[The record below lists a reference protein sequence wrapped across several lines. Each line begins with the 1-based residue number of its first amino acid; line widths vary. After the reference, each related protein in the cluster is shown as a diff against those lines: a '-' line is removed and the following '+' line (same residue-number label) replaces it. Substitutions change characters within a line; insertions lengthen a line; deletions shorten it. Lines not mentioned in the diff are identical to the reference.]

1 MDKES
6 RGSFDTWSSRMVS
19 GVEFRCKVKVPTI
32 PNLPT
37 LNEISSST
45 FEYDFLHEKQVIA
58 DYDEYFNAK
67 KNLNETLSTSLCAI
81 PQGQSNPLQES
92 NKQGIELPRSFH
104 FSDPQSRSSYNSCP
118 ASVIGTPPP
127 AASHLVSGKILEPSI
142 IDSGASS
149 QLCKSEQMKIS
160 NNNPECSS
168 SELIHMKPDSST
180 ISTICT
186 YLKDFDIQP
195 DDPFTMTELKTI
207 NELEE
212 LKEIL
217 MHDSI
222 SSSCQPQPYHSTTN
236 DIISN
241 DSEGS
246 SVTNCSNTHS
256 VNSEKLS
263 YSPFSSSENKHQTC
277 KFPETTNSFQ
287 NNSCFISNHISD
299 HQVQRRAQD
308 VAISNGL
315 HNSSGFGN
323 APTRFIKLSKPF
335 VNSCVPYSIKSIAF
349 TNQPQAFGGVAEQNS
364 LINTEKS
371 QDVFQISTIGMRT
384 PDPHHSQIKL
394 LESLL
399 SWATNCGFSHSHARR
414 LLELGVQKRAFTCQN
429 LEQNKLILLNL
440 LHTFNSLL
448 TTFSTNQNSHK
459 LSEQSAL
466 LITVTHPNNLF
477 KAQQL
482 ARLVIY
488 LEQRGFSQDIVSR
501 YIQNPHSMENE
512 EVTKLINDLTT
523 LTSTVHQVNP
533 INFPSSKSLSM
544 KSPEK

>member
-6 RGSFDTWSSRMVS
+6 RGNFDTWSFRMVS

-32 PNLPT
+32 TNLPT
-37 LNEISSST
+37 LNEISSSA

-67 KNLNETLSTSLCAI
+67 KNLDETLSTSVYGI
-81 PQGQSNPLQES
+81 PPDQSNPLQES
-92 NKQGIELPRSFH
+92 NKKGIELPRSFH
-104 FSDPQSRSSYNSCP
+104 FSDPQSRSSNNSCP

-149 QLCKSEQMKIS
+149 QLCKSEQMKVS
-160 NNNPECSS
+160 DNNPECSS
-168 SELIHMKPDSST
+168 SELIHMKPGSST
-180 ISTICT
+180 SSTICT

-222 SSSCQPQPYHSTTN
+222 SSSCQPQPYHSTTK
-236 DIISN
+236 DIIN
-241 DSEGS
+241 NHSEGS
-246 SVTNCSNTHS
+246 SVTNSSNTHS

-263 YSPFSSSENKHQTC
+263 YPPFSSSKNKHETC
-277 KFPETTNSFQ
+277 KFPETANSFQ
-287 NNSCFISNHISD
+287 NNFCFVSNHISD
-299 HQVQRRAQD
+299 HQVQTRAQD

-323 APTRFIKLSKPF
+323 APTRFTNLSKPF

-349 TNQPQAFGGVAEQNS
+349 TNQPQAFGSIAEQNG
-364 LINTEKS
+364 LINTEKC
-371 QDVFQISTIGMRT
+371 QDMFKISTIGIRT

-399 SWATNCGFSHSHARR
+399 SWATNCGFSHSHTRR
-414 LLELGVQKRAFTCQN
+414 LLELGLQKRAFTCQN

-448 TTFSTNQNSHK
+448 TTFSTNQNSQK

-488 LEQRGFSQDIVSR
+488 LEQRGFSQDMIYR

-512 EVTKLINDLTT
+512 VAKFLNDLTT
-523 LTSTVHQVNP
+523 PASTVHQVSP
-533 INFPSSKSLSM
+533 MNFPSSKSLSM
-544 KSPEK
+544 KYPER